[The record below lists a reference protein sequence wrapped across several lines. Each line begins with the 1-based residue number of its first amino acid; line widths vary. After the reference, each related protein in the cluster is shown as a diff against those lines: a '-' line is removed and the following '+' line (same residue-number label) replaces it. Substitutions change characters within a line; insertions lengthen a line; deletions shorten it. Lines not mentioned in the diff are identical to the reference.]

1 MCLWKLSSCWIIC
14 IFWMKSRNI
23 RISKNWYD
31 SPYNNSMK
39 RCFFKD
45 FNESIEKEKS
55 SFETS
60 TCENLSQFEKK
71 LKSRMKANIP
81 TNMTVTMDL
90 VNTWCLETT
99 SRSLSIC
106 ERQFL
111 YLWFKETVENTKLN
125 PEEDSWVIFL
135 LLLTIILN
143 WFLWYISFFWATPD
157 LIFHHSV
164 FQDFF
169 LFFVCHRNLAN
180 SAIIN
185 L

>member
-39 RCFFKD
+39 RCFFKILT
-45 FNESIEKEKS
+45 SQLRKKS
-55 SFETS
+55 QVLKHQHVKISAS
-60 TCENLSQFEKK
+60 SKKK

-106 ERQFL
+106 ERQLL

-143 WFLWYISFFWATPD
+143 WTDFFGT
-157 LIFHHSV
+157 
-164 FQDFF
+164 F
-169 LFFVCHRNLAN
+169 LFFEPPL
-180 SAIIN
+180 I
-185 L
+185 